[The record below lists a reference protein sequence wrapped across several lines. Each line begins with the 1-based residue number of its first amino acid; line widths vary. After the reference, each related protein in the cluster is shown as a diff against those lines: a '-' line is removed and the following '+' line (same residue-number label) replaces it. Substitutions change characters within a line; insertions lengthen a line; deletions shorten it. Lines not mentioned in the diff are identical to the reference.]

1 MGNLAYYTKDE
12 RQRLD
17 AFKQSLPAVRE
28 YVHQTLEAILD
39 DEGIRES
46 CERLLRGM
54 RATQILAWSW
64 TGSEGRVTLMIRKVN
79 GLRKLLDS
87 GTKESF

>member
-54 RATQILAWSW
+54 RAT
-64 TGSEGRVTLMIRKVN
+64 
-79 GLRKLLDS
+79 
-87 GTKESF
+87 